1 MKGPRVEGLPK
12 WLGEVRAVLDSKR
25 ICSETSLQEVSWSA
39 TSIPP
44 DQEALV
50 PDRVKKVSYCYP
62 IVPNRAGQGARVLG
76 ELNDAGVDLLAYSG
90 FPVGGGRSQLDLVLE
105 DMGALRRLARR
116 NGWRLSKVKKG
127 FLIQGNDRVGAVH
140 RHLQKLADAGINVT
154 AADGVSAGQG
164 RYGMILWV
172 KPRDYARAA
181 RALGAR

>member
-1 MKGPRVEGLPK
+1 M
-12 WLGEVRAVLDSKR
+12 
-25 ICSETSLQEVSWSA
+25 VSNRHL
-39 TSIPP
+39 P

-50 PDRVKKVSYCYP
+50 SDRVKKVSYCYP

-76 ELNDAGVDLLAYSG
+76 ELSDAGIDLLAYSG
-90 FPVGGGRSQLDLVLE
+90 FPVGGGRSQLDLVV
-105 DMGALRRLARR
+105 DDIGPLRRLARR

-127 FLIQGNDRVGAVH
+127 FLIQGSDKVGAVN
-140 RHLQKLADAGINVT
+140 RHLQKLADAKINVT